1 MSKLAQPACFHCGL
15 PVLVPGTHRAAVLG
29 APREFCCLGCE
40 SVARAIVAG
49 GHSRYYETRDVPQ
62 DGAGRT
68 PVPQDLPPVEVYDDP
83 AAQRQFVVRAGEHER
98 EVTLILD
105 RITCAACI
113 WLSESCLRQL
123 PGVIRASVNST
134 TRRAQVR
141 WDERTTGLGSIIEAI
156 RAIGYDAYPWDPV
169 RQDRLER
176 VERRRAA
183 WRLFVAGFGAMQVMM
198 YAIPA
203 YIDGGLSMSA
213 ESEGLMRWAS
223 LVLTLPVLLIACR
236 PFFDSAWREL
246 RLARIGLDTPIAL
259 GILGGFLASAWAT
272 VAGGG
277 EVYYDSISM
286 LVFLLLLARWVESA
300 ARQRAG
306 RELDRILRWMP
317 SVALRMPDPS
327 DAARLEKVAA
337 HDLAAGDHVLVPP
350 GERVPADG
358 TVLSGESGV
367 DESLLTGESRPV
379 AKAAGAPLTGG
390 SVNLEQALVM
400 RVTRAGGDTAA
411 AAIGR
416 LVDRAAASRP
426 EVLSGADRL
435 ARWLTVV
442 VIVAATGAALAW
454 SQFAPERALWIAV
467 AVLVVTCPCALALA
481 APIALTAA
489 SARLLRHGIVLTRA
503 RAVQALSR
511 ATDVVLDKT
520 GPLTHGGLALAATRL
535 HGSRVE
541 AECRARAQ
549 AIEASSRH
557 PLARAFRAVPGAA
570 LPPVAGVTQ
579 FPGHGVEAFVD
590 GVRTRIGG
598 QAFCEELAGPRPAGS
613 DAAPGEAPAT
623 EVHLADERGWLATF
637 TLEDRLRDDAAAL
650 VQALAARGLR
660 VHLVSGDRE
669 EVVASLA
676 GRLGIAAHAGGRA
689 PQDKLAYVEALQREG
704 RSVVMIG
711 DGLNDAPVLAR
722 ADASIAVAGG
732 ADAAQ
737 LQADLVVL
745 GGRIGEVAAAFGIAG
760 RTMRI
765 IRQNLGWALAWNAIA
780 LPLAMAGF
788 IGPWEAAVGMA
799 ASSVIVVVN
808 ALRVFERGP
817 AKAPWKASTSS
828 FLSRSRSFS

>member
-1 MSKLAQPACFHCGL
+1 MPTLAQPACYHCGL
-15 PVLVPGTHRAAVLG
+15 PVLAPGTHRAEVLG
-29 APREFCCLGCE
+29 VAREFCCLGCE

-49 GHSRYYETRDVPQ
+49 GYARYYETREASQ
-62 DGAGRT
+62 DGAGLA
-68 PVPQDLPPVEVYDDP
+68 PVPQDLPPVEVYDEP
-83 AAQRQFVVRAGEHER
+83 AAQRQFVVSTGAHER

-113 WLSESCLRQL
+113 WLSETCLRQL
-123 PGVIRASVNST
+123 PGVVYASVNSA

-141 WDERTTGLGSIIEAI
+141 WDERRTGLGRIIEAI
-156 RAIGYDAYPWDPV
+156 RAIGYDAYPWDPA
-169 RQDRLER
+169 RQDSMER
-176 VERRRAA
+176 IERRDAL

-198 YAIPA
+198 YAIPV
-203 YIDGGLSMSA
+203 YLDGGLSMTA
-213 ESEGLMRWAS
+213 EAENLMRWAS
-223 LVLTLPVLLIACR
+223 LVLTLPVLFISCR

-246 RLARIGLDTPIAL
+246 RLARVGLDTPISL

-272 VAGGG
+272 VMGGG

-286 LVFLLLLARWVESA
+286 LVFLLLLARWAESA

-317 SVALRMPDPS
+317 SVALRMADPA

-337 HDLAAGDHVLVPP
+337 HDLSAGDHVLVPA

-358 TVLSGESGV
+358 EVLSGESGV
-367 DESLLTGESRPV
+367 DESLLTGESHPV
-379 AKAAGAPLTGG
+379 PKAAGALLVGG

-426 EVLSGADRL
+426 AVLSSADRL
-435 ARWLTVV
+435 ARGLTLV
-442 VIVAATGAALAW
+442 VIVAAIGAAIAW
-454 SQFAPERALWIAV
+454 SQVEPGRALWIAV

-489 SARLLRHGIVLTRA
+489 SARLMRVGVVLTRA
-503 RAVQALSR
+503 RAVQVLSR

-520 GPLTHGGLALAATRL
+520 GTLTHGGLSLAATRV
-535 HGSRVE
+535 HGSHGE
-541 AECRARAQ
+541 AECLARAQ

-557 PLARAFRAVPGAA
+557 PLARAFRAAPGAA
-570 LPPVAGVTQ
+570 LPPVTAATQ
-579 FPGHGVEAFVD
+579 FPGHGIEALVG
-590 GVRTRIGG
+590 GVRTRVGG
-598 QAFCEELAGPRPAGS
+598 RAFCEELAGPPPAVDETGWG
-613 DAAPGEAPAT
+613 DTHAT
-623 EVHLADERGWLATF
+623 EVHLVDAGGWLATF
-637 TLEDRLRDDAAAL
+637 KLADRLRDDAAAL
-650 VQALAARGLR
+650 VQALAARGLS

-669 EVVASLA
+669 AVVGSLA
-676 GRLGIAAHAGGRA
+676 QHLGLERWAGGRT

-704 RSVVMIG
+704 RTVVMIG

-745 GGRIGEVAAAFGIAG
+745 GGRIGEIAAAFGIAA
-760 RTMRI
+760 RSMRI

-799 ASSVIVVVN
+799 ASSIVVVVN
-808 ALRVFERGP
+808 ALRVFENQS
-817 AKAPWKASTSS
+817 KQTPWKASTSS
-828 FLSRSRSFS
+828 FPSRSRSFS